1 MVKSSNCEIEITE
14 ALRTKLLRL
23 QEPKIVILNGPPR
36 SGKDT
41 MVSAVTGIFPLSI
54 AGLKMAKPLKDAC
67 FAALGITDFPIQRA
81 MDNKYKDRAMSEFL
95 PVNSSMTWRE
105 FQIHMSEEVMK
116 PLFGKEV
123 FGQIATARIA
133 DMVECTGVK
142 FYLFSDGGFEDE
154 LRPLVRKF
162 KAENVL
168 IVRLHREGCD
178 FSLDSRGD
186 LKIAARHLGLQ
197 FEELRNDG
205 GVLEATK
212 ELISILN
219 DFMGGDTSGK

>member
-1 MVKSSNCEIEITE
+1 MVKNSKEVEITE
-14 ALRTKLLRL
+14 ALRGKLLGL
-23 QEPKIVILNGPPR
+23 QEPKLVILNGPPR

-41 MVSAVTGIFPLSI
+41 MVSAVTGIFPMSI

-67 FAALGITDFPIQRA
+67 FAALGITDFSIQRA

-95 PVNSSMTWRE
+95 PVNTSMTWRE

-116 PLFGKEV
+116 PLFGKEI
-123 FGQIATARIA
+123 FGQIATARI
-133 DMVECTGVK
+133 DSMVKHTGVK
-142 FYLFSDGGFEDE
+142 FYLFSDGGFEE
-154 LRPLVRKF
+154 EMCPLVRRF

-168 IVRLHREGCD
+168 IIRLHRQGCD

-186 LKIAARHLGLQ
+186 LRIAARHLGVQ

-205 GVLEATK
+205 GVLDATK

-219 DFMGGDTSGK
+219 DFMSGE